1 MYFYHVISINI
12 HSICIKPH
20 IKLLPNITLSQQN
33 KKVQF
38 LLVNQ
43 EWSVGGLKLA
53 TDKNKRTTLVA
64 AQFESA
70 VFGAKL
76 AVCSK
81 AAC

>member
-1 MYFYHVISINI
+1 MYFYYVISINI
-12 HSICIKPH
+12 HSICKEPH
-20 IKLLPNITLSQQN
+20 IKVLPNTALSQQN

-43 EWSVGGLKLA
+43 EWLVGVLKLA
-53 TDKNKRTTLVA
+53 TDKNKRTALVA
-64 AQFESA
+64 AQFESD